1 MRVGRQ
7 HKIEPVELAV
17 VSSRPNKITDKNIR
31 GVSPLWRGLI
41 FTQSNRE
48 IRAYIKD
55 VPLCELVSEVVCG
68 VVGRALG
75 LPVPRPFIVV
85 NVKHEFDLPRD
96 TFLFA
101 SEDLGHPSMRR
112 LVERE
117 GHGVFDMLA
126 SWSRL
131 YEATVFDEWI
141 ANPDRNQGNLLV
153 QGADDFVLIDHALAA
168 GGSGSVPD
176 HMISVTNTLANF
188 ILQRIGHVGAAK
200 LRQQAMESAH
210 SFMQLMFT
218 QLSQLED
225 ACTFWYGAESAEKN
239 RVAQVLAFLLLRAIY
254 VPKLISELSGQRVLD
269 V

>member
-1 MRVGRQ
+1 MPVGRQ
-7 HKIEPVELAV
+7 HQIEPVELAV

-41 FTQSNRE
+41 FTQSKRE

-55 VPLCELVSEVVCG
+55 VPLGELVSEVICG

-85 NVKHEFDLPRD
+85 NVKHEFDLPQS

-101 SEDLGHPSMRR
+101 SEDLGHPSLRR

-117 GHGVFDMLA
+117 GYGVFDMLA

-153 QGADDFVLIDHALAA
+153 QGADDFVLIDHARAA
-168 GGSGSVPD
+168 GGSGRVPE
-176 HMISVTNTLANF
+176 HLISVTNTLANF
-188 ILQRIGHVGAAK
+188 IFQRIGHDGAAK
-200 LRQQAMESAH
+200 LRQQAMKSAH
-210 SFMQLMFT
+210 SFVNVNYAQLAN
-218 QLSQLED
+218 
-225 ACTFWYGAESAEKN
+225 ACASWPGAGSAEKN
-239 RVAQVLAFLLLRAIY
+239 RVAQVLSFLERRATH
-254 VPKLISELSGQRVLD
+254 VPNLISQLTGQRVLG